1 LSDISLVLAD
11 DHVLVRK
18 GLRKILE
25 MEKDFKVVGE
35 ASDGEEALEQ
45 VKKTKPDV
53 LLLDIN
59 MPKMNGLEVVKTLK
73 RDGCS
78 TKIIILT
85 VYDDREYL
93 LELIRVGIAGYILK
107 DIEPHNLIEAVRY
120 VKSGETYIQPTLSK
134 ALISEYNRMM
144 QPVSGSAKHLTPREK
159 EVLAFISEGMSNA
172 EISESLGISEKT
184 VKNHVSSILRKLE
197 LMDRTQAAIY
207 ALKNKLV

>member
-1 LSDISLVLAD
+1 MSDISLVLAD

-172 EISESLGISEKT
+172 EISESLG
-184 VKNHVSSILRKLE
+184 
-197 LMDRTQAAIY
+197 
-207 ALKNKLV
+207 